1 VVVEAAAVAVA
12 VVMAPLPLYARMAHH
27 FIFALALVG
36 LLSVASPTVAG
47 FPLVVVHLVVGHSFL
62 MVTGYPPLGYKPVL
76 VVVVVV
82 VVVVAVEYPQAACK
96 LVAVAQPLLTS
107 RIA

>member
-62 MVTGYPPLGYKPVL
+62 MVTGYPPLGYEPVL
-76 VVVVVV
+76 VVV
-82 VVVVAVEYPQAACK
+82 VVVVAVEYPQAVCK